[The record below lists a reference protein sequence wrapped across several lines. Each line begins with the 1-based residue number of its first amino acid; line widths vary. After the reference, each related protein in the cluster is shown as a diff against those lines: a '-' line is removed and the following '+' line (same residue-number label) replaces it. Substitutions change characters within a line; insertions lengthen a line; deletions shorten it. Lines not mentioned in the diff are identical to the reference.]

1 MFALA
6 ASQCPDAAIVA
17 GGYSYVLLSPSFSLF
32 LPPAQLFRLP
42 KTLPPMPTHS
52 HPVTNCS
59 QGAALMASAVSTL
72 DATAQAQVK
81 GVVLYG
87 YTKNAQNDGK
97 IPNYPPEQTKVFCN
111 VDDGV
116 CGGALAVTAGHL
128 TYTAD
133 VDAAVEFLEGAVAKG
148 GSGSGSGTTP
158 STTTPAAP
166 ATSSAAGGLFGGSP
180 FGGSF
185 GF

>member
-1 MFALA
+1 
-6 ASQCPDAAIVA
+6 
-17 GGYSYVLLSPSFSLF
+17 
-32 LPPAQLFRLP
+32 
-42 KTLPPMPTHS
+42 
-52 HPVTNCS
+52 
-59 QGAALMASAVSTL
+59 MASAVSTL